1 MAYASATGRGQLMRA
16 RGGER
21 VFVVVIAAL
30 FAASV
35 AVTIVW
41 CASMSKMGAM
51 PMPGGWTMSMA
62 WRPMCGQTWARATAS
77 FVGMWA
83 VMMVAMMLPSFAP
96 VLWRYWRNVRGTGEA
111 GGVGRVGRAGL
122 AGLAGLAGEIRAG
135 GLSALMGI
143 GYFFVWTA
151 YGCAAFALG
160 VALTAL
166 EMRWPML
173 ARGVPLAIGLIVL
186 SGGALQFSRWKARR
200 LACCRKAPTCAQT
213 QPVGARSAW
222 RHGVSIGLHCS
233 YCCAGFTAILLASGV
248 MDLRVMAAVTAA
260 ITAERLAPDG
270 VRVAHVIGV
279 VVLGVGALTIAQA
292 LGFA

>member
-1 MAYASATGRGQLMRA
+1 MAYASATGRGHLTRV
-16 RGGER
+16 RVGER

-111 GGVGRVGRAGL
+111 GGVG
-122 AGLAGLAGEIRAG
+122 LAGLAGEIRAG
-135 GLSALMGI
+135 GLSTLMGI

-151 YGCAAFALG
+151 CGCAAFALG
-160 VALTAL
+160 AALTAL

-213 QPVGARSAW
+213 RPVDARSAW

-233 YCCAGFTAILLASGV
+233 YCCAGFTAILLVSGV

-260 ITAERLAPDG
+260 TSAERLAPDG

-279 VVLGVGALTIAQA
+279 VVLGVGMLLIAQA

>member
-1 MAYASATGRGQLMRA
+1 MAYASATGSGHLMRA
-16 RGGER
+16 RVGEL
-21 VFVVVIAAL
+21 VFVIVIAAL

-51 PMPGGWTMSMA
+51 PMPGGWTMSTA
-62 WRPMCGQTWARATAS
+62 WRPMCGQTWARAAAS

-96 VLWRYWRNVRGTGEA
+96 VWWRYRRAVRGTGEA
-111 GGVGRVGRAGL
+111 GGAGRAGRV
-122 AGLAGLAGEIRAG
+122 GLAGELRAG

-143 GYFFVWTA
+143 GYFFVWA
-151 YGCAAFALG
+151 VSGCAAFALG
-160 VALTAL
+160 AALTAL
-166 EMRWPML
+166 EMRRPVL
-173 ARGVPLAIGLIVL
+173 ARGVPLAIGLVVL
-186 SGGALQFSRWKARR
+186 SGGALQFSGWKARR

-213 QPVGARSAW
+213 QPVDARSAW
-222 RHGVSIGLHCS
+222 RHGVSVGLHCS

-248 MDLRVMAAVTAA
+248 MDLPVMAAVTAA
-260 ITAERLAPDG
+260 ITAERVAPDG
-270 VRVAHVIGV
+270 ARVAHAIGV
-279 VVLGVGALTIAQA
+279 VVLGVGALLIAQA